1 MVIRKI
7 RKKEKM
13 KTYYKIT
20 KDITLVDGE
29 NLSELNEGDI
39 VFSYFHFP
47 SDKIEKC
54 AVLNKNIHLSIGLVK
69 KNPEIFQEITEDEFN
84 IKCETEKI
92 KSILLQLPVEERKEI
107 VMSLYKEFIP
117 QILFIPPSSPMP
129 TPFNPYKDVIGGC
142 SVCGN
147 SIGTPCWSTNCPNR
161 IQIWYSSSSD
171 IK

>member
-13 KTYYKIT
+13 KKYYRIT

-29 NLSELNEGDI
+29 NLSELKEGDI
-39 VFSYFHFP
+39 VFSHFNFP
-47 SDKIEKC
+47 TDKIEKC
-54 AVLNKNIHLSIGLVK
+54 TVLNKSIHLTIGLVK

-92 KSILLQLPVEERKEI
+92 KSILLQLTEEERKEI

-117 QILFIPPSSPMP
+117 QILFIPPTSP
-129 TPFNPYKDVIGGC
+129 TPILPHNPYPSNC
-142 SVCGN
+142 FVCGQN
-147 SIGTPCWSTNCPNR
+147 KNNPCGSIQCPNR
-161 IQIWYSSSSD
+161 NQIWYTSNTTD
-171 IK
+171 VK